1 MKKILFLLILS
12 GCMLGPNY
20 SPPELNLSN
29 DWASNADTAEPVQKW
44 WEELGDDLLNRY
56 IEIAAEFNYDI
67 QSAEANILRARALR
81 QVAASKLF
89 PHVNFDLNGTKT
101 YFSKNGP
108 VFAIGQAAGN
118 PGDETSSTTGLPF
131 AVQVPQMQNL
141 FNALFDA
148 SWELDFFGKNRR
160 AVESA
165 AAEIE
170 SMIAQK
176 DDVLLTVLAEVARS
190 YIDLRSFQRRSLL
203 LEENISLY
211 ENHAEILRA
220 SVFYG
225 YSNQLELENIEAEL
239 AASKAALPETN
250 AEVYRAIYTLS
261 VLIGR
266 PPETLV
272 DELLASSPLPEVP
285 REVAIG
291 CRSDLLRR
299 RPDVRYAERK
309 LAEATA
315 NIGVAVASFFPT
327 LSLLGNGGFQSL
339 ALPQLFEWGSKTW
352 AYGADVNMPL
362 FEGGRLIGNLRFT
375 QAEQAFYAAQY
386 QQTVLNALQDAENS
400 LRKFE
405 ELVKST
411 REYDQSVFHNEYV
424 VAITRERFLKGLINR
439 IDLINNEKQLVSS
452 KLTQLDSKTAELLSL
467 ISLYKSLG
475 GGTN

>member
-1 MKKILFLLILS
+1 MKKALLLLILS

-20 SPPELNLSN
+20 HPPEINV
-29 DWASNADTAEPVQKW
+29 ADSWVADADESKPVSKW
-44 WEELGDDLLNRY
+44 WEELNDDLLNRY
-56 IEIAAEFNYDI
+56 IELAAECNYDI

-89 PHVNFDLNGTKT
+89 PQVNADLNGTKT

-108 VFAIGQAAGN
+108 VFAIGQATGN
-118 PGDETSSTTGLPF
+118 SADTTSPLTGLPF
-131 AVQVPQMQNL
+131 ALQVPQVQNL

-165 AAEIE
+165 TAEYE

-176 DDVLLTVLAEVARS
+176 DDILLSVQAEVARN
-190 YIDLRSFQRRSLL
+190 YIDLRSFQKRSLL
-203 LEENISLY
+203 LEENIALF
-211 ENHAEILRA
+211 ETHAKILRA
-220 SVFYG
+220 SVDCG
-225 YSNQLELENIEAEL
+225 YSNQLDLENIEAQL
-239 AASKAALPETN
+239 ASAKAALPE
-250 AEVYRAIYTLS
+250 AYSEIYRAIYSLS
-261 VLIGR
+261 ILIGQ

-272 DELLASSPLPEVP
+272 DELLVSRPMPTVPEK
-285 REVAIG
+285 VAVG

-309 LAEATA
+309 LAESTA

-339 ALPQLFEWGSKTW
+339 VLPQLFEWGSRTW
-352 AYGADVNMPL
+352 AYGADVNMPI
-362 FEGGRLIGNLRFT
+362 FEGGKLIGNLRFT

-386 QQTVLNALQDAENS
+386 QQTVLSALQDAENS
-400 LRKFE
+400 LKKYE
-405 ELVKST
+405 ETAKT
-411 REYDQSVFHNEYV
+411 TKEYDQNVFHNEYV

-439 IDLINNEKQLVSS
+439 IDLINNEKQLISS
-452 KLTQLDSKTAELLSL
+452 KLTQLDSKTTELISL
-467 ISLYKSLG
+467 ISLYKALG
-475 GGTN
+475 GEF